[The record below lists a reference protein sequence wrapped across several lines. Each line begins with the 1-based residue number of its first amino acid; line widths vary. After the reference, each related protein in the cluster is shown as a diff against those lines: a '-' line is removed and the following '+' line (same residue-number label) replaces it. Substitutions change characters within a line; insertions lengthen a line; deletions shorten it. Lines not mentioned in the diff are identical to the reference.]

1 MITRKHYTGGR
12 SEAVARHVAARD
24 HGDPPNGGPSG
35 LPPLKSHLGGGVS
48 RVTEH
53 PGTVTRVSCPA
64 RPRPAPPPAGSAAPT
79 EFHHHQHRHQQQQQQ
94 QHQPGVSAAAAGAKR
109 QHPPSQPNGLRAVLL
124 HGSTPARTRRD
135 GGAGGGGG
143 GGAGTGAATEALP
156 GHAGTPR
163 RRADASAKPPSAESK
178 STSVRAR
185 SGDGGDRGGG
195 GGGGEADAGKA
206 RHARA
211 ALPGAGAANNADS
224 AGAGATAP
232 SPLTPE
238 QALKR
243 YGGKLSAYERQEIL
257 SYNEVYF
264 VSGESRRRA
273 TANAAAAGAV
283 GGSGAGAAAANGVG
297 NGGFDDERGSYIH
310 VPHDH
315 VAYRYE
321 VIKVIGKGSFGQV
334 VKSLDHKTRR
344 YVALKMVRNEKRFHR
359 QAEEE
364 VRILEHLRS
373 QDRDDAMNVVHLL
386 EHFVFRGHVCMTF
399 ELLGANL
406 YELIK
411 RGGFRGFEPPLV
423 RRLAHGML
431 QCLDGLHRNRIIHCD
446 LKPENVLLRHSST
459 SPAGGAG
466 AAAAGAAAAGHRGA
480 AIKVIDFGSSCFEHQ
495 RVYTYIQS
503 RFYRAPEVIMGARY
517 GPPIDVWSL
526 GCIVAE
532 LVTGRPLFAG
542 EDEGDQLACIM
553 EVLGTPAPALL
564 ERCKRAR
571 SFVDSRGRPRYC
583 TAARRADGSVA
594 LGGGRSRR
602 GRARG
607 PPGSRALA
615 DALGGRA
622 DARLVDFLRRCVE
635 WDPDARPTPRQALGH
650 PWLRRRLPKTPDGA
664 AERPAGTAAA
674 AAAASSSSSSPGRPP
689 ARTAAEAAPA
699 PAGKAKAALGRS
711 GDGAA
716 GAGARTA
723 LLRKV
728 SG

>member
-1 MITRKHYTGGR
+1 MATTEEGT
-12 SEAVARHVAARD
+12 AA
-24 HGDPPNGGPSG
+24 HAIVPSHSS
-35 LPPLKSHLGGGVS
+35 LCRRAL
-48 RVTEH
+48 R
-53 PGTVTRVSCPA
+53 
-64 RPRPAPPPAGSAAPT
+64 PPAGSQARDSTRRGISRGSPAP
-79 EFHHHQHRHQQQQQQ
+79 HAPARRRL
-94 QHQPGVSAAAAGAKR
+94 PPAPPL
-109 QHPPSQPNGLRAVLL
+109 PPSFTTTSTATSSSSSSSTNRGCRQQPPAPSASTRPPSPT
-124 HGSTPARTRRD
+124 GSVRCCCTARRRRGTRRD
-135 GGAGGGGG
+135 GGAGGGG

-466 AAAAGAAAAGHRGA
+466 SAGAGAAAAAGHRGA

-664 AERPAGTAAA
+664 AERPA
-674 AAAASSSSSSPGRPP
+674 
-689 ARTAAEAAPA
+689 
-699 PAGKAKAALGRS
+699 KAALGRS

>member
-12 SEAVARHVAARD
+12 SEAVTRHVAARD

-35 LPPLKSHLGGGVS
+35 LPPLKSHLAGGVS
-48 RVTEH
+48 RVRLSEH
-53 PGTVTRVSCPA
+53 PAAAPHPTVTRVSCPA

-79 EFHHHQHRHQQQQQQ
+79 EFHRHQQQQQ
-94 QHQPGVSAAAAGAKR
+94 PGLSAAAASAKR

-124 HGSTPARTRRD
+124 HGSAPARTRRE
-135 GGAGGGGG
+135 GGVGTT
-143 GGAGTGAATEALP
+143 GAGTGAAPEALP

-163 RRADASAKPPSAESK
+163 RRADASAKPPSAASK
-178 STSVRAR
+178 SASAQAR
-185 SGDGGDRGGG
+185 SGDGGGGG
-195 GGGGEADAGKA
+195 DADAGKT
-206 RHARA
+206 RYARA
-211 ALPGAGAANNADS
+211 ALPGAGAANNANS
-224 AGAGATAP
+224 AGGGATAP

-238 QALKR
+238 RALKR
-243 YGGKLSAYERQEIL
+243 YGSKLSAYERQEIL

-264 VSGESRRRA
+264 VSGESRRRVASA
-273 TANAAAAGAV
+273 TVGGVGGGGGANAATNGA
-283 GGSGAGAAAANGVG
+283 G

-446 LKPENVLLRHSST
+446 LKPENVLLRHTST
-459 SPAGGAG
+459 SSANAGS
-466 AAAAGAAAAGHRGA
+466 AAGSAAGHRGA

-553 EVLGTPAPALL
+553 EVLGMPAPALL

-571 SFVDSRGRPRYC
+571 SFVDSRGHPRYC
-583 TAARRADGSVA
+583 TASRRADGSVA

-635 WDPDARPTPRQALGH
+635 WDPEARPTPRQALRH

-674 AAAASSSSSSPGRPP
+674 ASSSSSSSSPGGPP
-689 ARTAAEAAPA
+689 ARTAAAEAAAPA
-699 PAGKAKAALGRS
+699 PAGKAKVALGRS
-711 GDGAA
+711 SDGAA
-716 GAGARTA
+716 TGAGVRTA
-723 LLRKV
+723 LLPKV